1 MALNRTKATGR
12 WQNSRHLRREPGAV
26 GSLVRFGLL
35 ALVPVVALGAVLAR
49 ELNADIQQRY
59 LATSRSSATLITKVG
74 IQPLLDAQ
82 QVAGGLTIDQ
92 VAVLDARLQGASLST
107 EVRRLKVWN
116 SAGLIVYSDNHS
128 LVGRTFAI
136 DGDLREALDGTS
148 SASVTDGHDEE
159 NSGDNLVGPLIQ
171 VYVPL
176 VFRGDSRPSGAF
188 ELYLP
193 YAPVQAAIDAESHQL
208 YLVLAAGLLL
218 FYLSMFPVVLLA
230 DRWRRRL
237 LHEADNTALANLAVL
252 ERLNRLKSEFL
263 TRISHQFRTSMVGIQ
278 GFSEVIKDAD
288 ELDLDEIKTIAAD
301 IYKDAERLDRAFGD
315 MLELDQM
322 EAGRSKLD
330 IERVD
335 VNQAV
340 HAAISD
346 ARRQFPERVL
356 SVRLDPTLQPV
367 ECDRDRLA
375 QLLGILLDNALRYS
389 PAAGEVLVATAAKND
404 FVEVTVKDHG
414 PGMPADFDNGL
425 SFGYDRSTNGSNGGG
440 ARGTGLGLP
449 IARQIVDMHG
459 GRIWFDSRPGEGTE
473 LHFTLPATAPASR
486 RGQVSQ
492 PH

>member
-1 MALNRTKATGR
+1 M
-12 WQNSRHLRREPGAV
+12 
-26 GSLVRFGLL
+26 RFGLL

-59 LATSRSSATLITKVG
+59 LETSRRSATLITKVG

-82 QVAGGLTIDQ
+82 QVAGGVTVDQ

-116 SAGLIVYSDNHS
+116 NAGLIVYSDNHS
-128 LVGRTFAI
+128 LIGRTFTI
-136 DGDLREALDGTS
+136 DGDLREALDGAS
-148 SASVTDGHDEE
+148 SASVTNGHDEE

-193 YAPVQAAIDAESHQL
+193 YAPVQVAIDAESRQL

-237 LHEADNTALANLAVL
+237 LHEAENTALANLAVL

-288 ELDLDEIKTIAAD
+288 ELDLDEIKSIAAD
-301 IYKDAERLDRAFGD
+301 IYQDAERLDRAFGD
-315 MLELDQM
+315 MLALDQM
-322 EAGRSKLD
+322 EAGRSKLA
-330 IERVD
+330 RSHRGRARAVSRTGPQRAARPNASTGA
-335 VNQAV
+335 VRPRQAR
-340 HAAISD
+340 AA
-346 ARRQFPERVL
+346 ARHPSRQREQVL
-356 SVRLDPTLQPV
+356 
-367 ECDRDRLA
+367 
-375 QLLGILLDNALRYS
+375 
-389 PAAGEVLVATAAKND
+389 
-404 FVEVTVKDHG
+404 
-414 PGMPADFDNGL
+414 PGC
-425 SFGYDRSTNGSNGGG
+425 RRG
-440 ARGTGLGLP
+440 ARGNRGQW
-449 IARQIVDMHG
+449 RV
-459 GRIWFDSRPGEGTE
+459 
-473 LHFTLPATAPASR
+473 R
-486 RGQVSQ
+486 RGHGQGPWPGNAGRFRQRPVLRLRADRGRLERQRCTWHRPRPSHR
-492 PH
+492 PPDRRHAWRPDLVR